1 MPRRRRVCRIARI
14 NRAALAL
21 ATLVAAAAAC
31 APSTNAADRPK
42 GDVKLFAP
50 VPSPG
55 APEPVVV
62 APDGTVYTATL
73 NAESGDTKAASKVFA
88 FAPDGKLE
96 RTYDIKGQ
104 DLSSQHGL
112 TGMAMDADG
121 YLYIGSLA
129 PPEVYRLDPRT
140 GEQTVYATYRDVPTC
155 SATVTS
161 DCSKAVQDMKP
172 WPDYIVLAPDGS
184 LYETDSLQALIWKV
198 PPGGGRGRVWFTDD
212 RLQSLIGP
220 PAFGPSAMKLAPD
233 HRTLYFTTVEGPT
246 GDGDPTAGRIW
257 TLPIQPDG
265 KPGQLK
271 QFYVAQSADGPGGI
285 GFAKS
290 GDLYV
295 SLSGSNAIAQVGPDG
310 KEKAR
315 FPDAITN
322 MGFKPPLDS
331 PLDVAF
337 RGNSLLVANSAYLS
351 NSASSFALLDV
362 FVGEPG
368 YDPLRPKLPAAAG
381 TPIQLKL
388 TLTPKTVTA
397 GRRTRM
403 RFRVTDSSGEGV
415 GGARIRI
422 GRIHIRA
429 DTGGHAT
436 AVVVVRHAG
445 AKRAT
450 VRASGY
456 RPGHADFRAMRR
468 SRT

>member
-1 MPRRRRVCRIARI
+1 MAP
-14 NRAALAL
+14 
-21 ATLVAAAAAC
+21 ATGPAH
-31 APSTNAADRPK
+31 AADRAK
-42 GDVKLFAP
+42 GDVKLFAQ
-50 VPSPG
+50 VPMPG
-55 APEPVVV
+55 APEPVVI

-73 NAESGDTKAASKVFA
+73 NAESGDTSAPSKVFA
-88 FAPDGKLE
+88 FTPDGKLA

-104 DLSSQHGL
+104 DLSQQHGL

-129 PPEVYRLDPRT
+129 PPEVIRLDPRT
-140 GEQTVYATYRDVPTC
+140 GEQSVYATYRDVPVC

-161 DCSKAVQDMKP
+161 DCSKAMNDMKP

-198 PPGGGRGRVWFTDD
+198 PPGGGRGQVWITDD

-233 HRTLYFTTVEGPT
+233 HSTLYFTTVEGPT
-246 GDGDPTAGRIW
+246 GDGDPSAGRIW
-257 TLPIQPDG
+257 KLPIQPDG
-265 KPGQLK
+265 KPGQL
-271 QFYVAQSADGPGGI
+271 QEFYTAQAADAPGGI

-315 FPDAITN
+315 FPDPITN
-322 MGFKPPLDS
+322 ETFTPPLDS

-362 FVGEPG
+362 YVGEPG
-368 YDPLRPKLPAAAG
+368 YDPLRPKIPGPAVPLHISAA
-381 TPIQLKL
+381 PRS
-388 TLTPKTVTA
+388 VRV
-397 GRRTRM
+397 GRRAHM
-403 RFRVTDSSGEGV
+403 RFRVTAAGRPVD
-415 GGARIRI
+415 GARVRV
-422 GRIHIRA
+422 GRTHVRTHADGRA
-429 DTGGHAT
+429 TMTVLVHHRGL
-436 AVVVVRHAG
+436 
-445 AKRAT
+445 KRAT
-450 VRASGY
+450 VRKAGL
-456 RPGHADFRAMRR
+456 RPGHATFRAR
-468 SRT
+468 